1 MSYLNY
7 NKYYF
12 IGIGGIGMS
21 AVAEYIHSIGKN
33 VSGYDRDNS
42 LITKRLIK
50 LGIDISHKDDTDIID
65 FDLLNNSNTLVVYT
79 TAISLSLIHI

>member
-1 MSYLNY
+1 MSYLSY

-33 VSGYDRDNS
+33 VLGYDRDNS
-42 LITKRLIK
+42 FMTKKLTK
-50 LGIDISHKDDTDIID
+50 LGINISHKDELDKIQ
-65 FDLLNNSNTLVVYT
+65 LKQVNKANT
-79 TAISLSLIHI
+79 

>member
-42 LITKRLIK
+42 LIIV
-50 LGIDISHKDDTDIID
+50 
-65 FDLLNNSNTLVVYT
+65 NSFNFNFI
-79 TAISLSLIHI
+79 ISLFL